1 MTENNP
7 IQTQAPA
14 TEEPISTEVVS
25 KPEELSTTTEPTA
38 EESPTVELT
47 AEESTT
53 VEPTIAKDHS
63 WQTRL
68 SRALSWLLHPFVVPL
83 YVVAFMMVMDGFLSR
98 LPYGVKNY
106 LVWVV
111 VIYAAIVPML
121 SIAFM
126 RAVGLIKSLGLH
138 SQRSRLL
145 PLLVGAISYVLCA
158 ITLSDVAVA
167 AIIRKFVLAAACCEV
182 LALAVTPFW
191 KISLHLICMG
201 GVTAMFTLLSV
212 AGGGQHFWAL
222 VATILLSGALASAR
236 LHLGAH
242 KPSQVAAGYFGGLA
256 VAMLA
261 IIYL

>member
-1 MTENNP
+1 MTEENQ
-7 IQTQAPA
+7 IEIESTQP
-14 TEEPISTEVVS
+14 EEPS
-25 KPEELSTTTEPTA
+25 
-38 EESPTVELT
+38 
-47 AEESTT
+47 
-53 VEPTIAKDHS
+53 IAHDKS

-83 YVVAFMMVMDGFLSR
+83 YVLGFMLLTDGFLSR
-98 LPYGVKNY
+98 LPASIKSY
-106 LVWVV
+106 LAWIVV
-111 VIYAAIVPML
+111 LYAAIVPML

-126 RAVGLIKSLGLH
+126 RGLGLLKNFGLH

-145 PLLVGAISYVLCA
+145 PLLVGVVCYVLCA

-167 AIIRKFVLAAACCEV
+167 TIIRKFVLAAACCEV
-182 LALAVTPFW
+182 LALIVTPFW

-201 GVTAMFTLLSV
+201 GVTAVFTLLSV
-212 AGGGQHFWAL
+212 AGAGQHFWAL

-242 KPSQVAAGYFGGLA
+242 NPSQIAVGYFGGLV

-261 IIYL
+261 MIYL

>member
-1 MTENNP
+1 MTEENQ
-7 IQTQAPA
+7 IEIELTQP
-14 TEEPISTEVVS
+14 EEPS
-25 KPEELSTTTEPTA
+25 
-38 EESPTVELT
+38 
-47 AEESTT
+47 
-53 VEPTIAKDHS
+53 IAHDSS

-83 YVVAFMMVMDGFLSR
+83 YVLGFMLLTDGFLSR
-98 LPYGVKNY
+98 LPASIKSY
-106 LVWVV
+106 LAWIVV
-111 VIYAAIVPML
+111 LYAAIVPML

-126 RAVGLIKSLGLH
+126 RGLGLLKNFGLH

-167 AIIRKFVLAAACCEV
+167 TIIRKFVLAAACCEV
-182 LALAVTPFW
+182 LALIVTPFW

-201 GVTAMFTLLSV
+201 GVTAVFTLLSV

-242 KPSQVAAGYFGGLA
+242 NPSQIAVGYFGGLV

-261 IIYL
+261 MIYL

>member
-1 MTENNP
+1 MTEENQ
-7 IQTQAPA
+7 IGIESTQP
-14 TEEPISTEVVS
+14 EEPS
-25 KPEELSTTTEPTA
+25 
-38 EESPTVELT
+38 
-47 AEESTT
+47 
-53 VEPTIAKDHS
+53 IAHDKS

-83 YVVAFMMVMDGFLSR
+83 YVLGFMLLTDGFLSR
-98 LPYGVKNY
+98 LPASIKSY
-106 LVWVV
+106 LAWIVV
-111 VIYAAIVPML
+111 LYAAIVPML

-126 RAVGLIKSLGLH
+126 RGLGLLKNFGLH

-167 AIIRKFVLAAACCEV
+167 TIIRKFVLAAACCEV
-182 LALAVTPFW
+182 LALIVTPFW

-201 GVTAMFTLLSV
+201 GVTAVFTLLSV
-212 AGGGQHFWAL
+212 AGAGQHFWAL
-222 VATILLSGALASAR
+222 VATIMLSGALASAR

-242 KPSQVAAGYFGGLA
+242 NPSQIAVGYFGGLV

-261 IIYL
+261 MIYL

>member
-1 MTENNP
+1 MTEENQ
-7 IQTQAPA
+7 IEIESTQP
-14 TEEPISTEVVS
+14 EEPS
-25 KPEELSTTTEPTA
+25 
-38 EESPTVELT
+38 
-47 AEESTT
+47 
-53 VEPTIAKDHS
+53 IAHDSS

-83 YVVAFMMVMDGFLSR
+83 YVLGFMLLTDGFLSR
-98 LPYGVKNY
+98 LPASIKSY
-106 LVWVV
+106 LAWIVV
-111 VIYAAIVPML
+111 LYAAIVPML

-126 RAVGLIKSLGLH
+126 RGLGLLKNFGLH

-167 AIIRKFVLAAACCEV
+167 TIIRKFVLAAACCEV
-182 LALAVTPFW
+182 LALVVTPFW

-201 GVTAMFTLLSV
+201 GVTAVFTLLSV
-212 AGGGQHFWAL
+212 AGAGQHFWAL

-242 KPSQVAAGYFGGLA
+242 KSSQIAVGYFGGLV

-261 IIYL
+261 MIYL

>member
-1 MTENNP
+1 M
-7 IQTQAPA
+7 AHD
-14 TEEPISTEVVS
+14 S
-25 KPEELSTTTEPTA
+25 
-38 EESPTVELT
+38 
-47 AEESTT
+47 
-53 VEPTIAKDHS
+53 S

-68 SRALSWLLHPFVVPL
+68 SRVLSWLLHPFVVPL
-83 YVVAFMMVMDGFLSR
+83 YVLGFMLLTDGFLSR
-98 LPYGVKNY
+98 LPASVKSY
-106 LVWVV
+106 LAWIVV
-111 VIYAAIVPML
+111 LYAAIVPML

-126 RAVGLIKSLGLH
+126 RGLGLLKNFGLH

-167 AIIRKFVLAAACCEV
+167 TIIRKFVLAAACCEV
-182 LALAVTPFW
+182 LALIVTPFW

-201 GVTAMFTLLSV
+201 GVTAVFTLLSV
-212 AGGGQHFWAL
+212 AGAGQHFWAL

-242 KPSQVAAGYFGGLA
+242 NPSQIAVGYFGGLV

-261 IIYL
+261 MIYL

>member
-1 MTENNP
+1 MTEENQ
-7 IQTQAPA
+7 IEIESTQP
-14 TEEPISTEVVS
+14 EEPS
-25 KPEELSTTTEPTA
+25 
-38 EESPTVELT
+38 
-47 AEESTT
+47 
-53 VEPTIAKDHS
+53 IAHDSS

-83 YVVAFMMVMDGFLSR
+83 YVIVFMLLTDGFLSR
-98 LPYGVKNY
+98 LPDSVKNY
-106 LVWVV
+106 LAWVV
-111 VIYAAIVPML
+111 VLYAAIVPML

-126 RAVGLIKSLGLH
+126 RGLGLLKNFGLH

-145 PLLVGAISYVLCA
+145 PLLVGAISYLLCA

-167 AIIRKFVLAAACCEV
+167 TVVRKFVLAAACCEV
-182 LALAVTPFW
+182 LALIVTPFW

-212 AGGGQHFWAL
+212 AGAGQHFWAL
-222 VATILLSGALASAR
+222 VTTILLSGALASAR

-242 KPSQVAAGYFGGLA
+242 KPSQVAAGYFGGFV

>member
-1 MTENNP
+1 MTEENQ
-7 IQTQAPA
+7 IEIESTQP
-14 TEEPISTEVVS
+14 EEPS
-25 KPEELSTTTEPTA
+25 
-38 EESPTVELT
+38 
-47 AEESTT
+47 
-53 VEPTIAKDHS
+53 IAHDSS

-68 SRALSWLLHPFVVPL
+68 SRVLSWLLHPFVVPL
-83 YVVAFMMVMDGFLSR
+83 YVLGFMLLTDGFLSR
-98 LPYGVKNY
+98 LPASVKSY
-106 LVWVV
+106 LAWIVV
-111 VIYAAIVPML
+111 LYAAIVPML

-126 RAVGLIKSLGLH
+126 RGLGLLKNFGLH

-167 AIIRKFVLAAACCEV
+167 TIIRKFVLAAACCEV
-182 LALAVTPFW
+182 LALIVTPFW

-201 GVTAMFTLLSV
+201 GVTAVFTLLSV
-212 AGGGQHFWAL
+212 AGAGQHFWAL

-242 KPSQVAAGYFGGLA
+242 NPSQIAVGYFGGLV

-261 IIYL
+261 MIYL

>member
-1 MTENNP
+1 MTEENQ
-7 IQTQAPA
+7 I
-14 TEEPISTEVVS
+14 EI
-25 KPEELSTTTEPTA
+25 
-38 EESPTVELT
+38 
-47 AEESTT
+47 ESTQPE
-53 VEPTIAKDHS
+53 EPTIAHDSS

-83 YVVAFMMVMDGFLSR
+83 YVLGFMLLTDGFLSR
-98 LPYGVKNY
+98 LPASIKSY
-106 LVWVV
+106 LAWIVV
-111 VIYAAIVPML
+111 LYAAIVPML

-126 RAVGLIKSLGLH
+126 RGLGLLKNFGLH

-145 PLLVGAISYVLCA
+145 PLLMGAISYVLCA

-167 AIIRKFVLAAACCEV
+167 TIIRKFVLAAACCEV
-182 LALAVTPFW
+182 LALIVTPFW

-201 GVTAMFTLLSV
+201 GVTAVFTLLSV
-212 AGGGQHFWAL
+212 AGAGQHFWAL

-242 KPSQVAAGYFGGLA
+242 NPSQIAVGYFGGLV

-261 IIYL
+261 MIYL

>member
-1 MTENNP
+1 MTEENQ
-7 IQTQAPA
+7 IEIESTQP
-14 TEEPISTEVVS
+14 EEPS
-25 KPEELSTTTEPTA
+25 
-38 EESPTVELT
+38 
-47 AEESTT
+47 
-53 VEPTIAKDHS
+53 IAHDKS

-83 YVVAFMMVMDGFLSR
+83 YVLGFMLLTDGFLSR
-98 LPYGVKNY
+98 LPASIKSY
-106 LVWVV
+106 LAWIVV
-111 VIYAAIVPML
+111 LYAAIVPML

-126 RAVGLIKSLGLH
+126 RGLGLLKNFGLH

-167 AIIRKFVLAAACCEV
+167 TIIRKFVLAAACCEV
-182 LALAVTPFW
+182 LALIVTPFW

-201 GVTAMFTLLSV
+201 GVTAVFTLLSV
-212 AGGGQHFWAL
+212 AGAGQHFWAL

-242 KPSQVAAGYFGGLA
+242 KPSQIAVGYFGGLV

-261 IIYL
+261 MIYL

>member
-1 MTENNP
+1 MTEENQ
-7 IQTQAPA
+7 IEIESTQP
-14 TEEPISTEVVS
+14 EEPS
-25 KPEELSTTTEPTA
+25 
-38 EESPTVELT
+38 
-47 AEESTT
+47 
-53 VEPTIAKDHS
+53 IAHDKS

-83 YVVAFMMVMDGFLSR
+83 YVLGFMLLTDGFLSR
-98 LPYGVKNY
+98 LPASIKSY
-106 LVWVV
+106 LAWIVV
-111 VIYAAIVPML
+111 LYAAIVPML

-126 RAVGLIKSLGLH
+126 RGLGLLKNFGLH

-167 AIIRKFVLAAACCEV
+167 TIIRKFVLAAACCEV
-182 LALAVTPFW
+182 LALIVTPFW

-201 GVTAMFTLLSV
+201 GVTAVFTLLSV
-212 AGGGQHFWAL
+212 AGAGQHFWAL

-242 KPSQVAAGYFGGLA
+242 NPSQIAVGYFGGLV

-261 IIYL
+261 MIYL

>member
-1 MTENNP
+1 MTEENQ
-7 IQTQAPA
+7 IELESTQP
-14 TEEPISTEVVS
+14 EEPS
-25 KPEELSTTTEPTA
+25 
-38 EESPTVELT
+38 
-47 AEESTT
+47 
-53 VEPTIAKDHS
+53 IAHDSS

-83 YVVAFMMVMDGFLSR
+83 YVLGFMLLTDGFLSR
-98 LPYGVKNY
+98 LPASIKSY
-106 LVWVV
+106 LAWIVV
-111 VIYAAIVPML
+111 LYAAIVPML

-126 RAVGLIKSLGLH
+126 RGLGLLKNFGLH

-167 AIIRKFVLAAACCEV
+167 TIVRKFVLAAACCEV
-182 LALAVTPFW
+182 LALIVTPFW

-201 GVTAMFTLLSV
+201 GVTAVFILLSV
-212 AGGGQHFWAL
+212 AGAGQHFWAL
-222 VATILLSGALASAR
+222 VATILMSGALASAR

-242 KPSQVAAGYFGGLA
+242 NPSQIAVGYFGGLV

-261 IIYL
+261 MIYL

>member
-1 MTENNP
+1 MTEENQ
-7 IQTQAPA
+7 IEIESTQP
-14 TEEPISTEVVS
+14 EEPS
-25 KPEELSTTTEPTA
+25 
-38 EESPTVELT
+38 
-47 AEESTT
+47 
-53 VEPTIAKDHS
+53 IAHDSS

-83 YVVAFMMVMDGFLSR
+83 YVLGFMLLTDGFLSR
-98 LPYGVKNY
+98 LPASIKSY
-106 LVWVV
+106 LAWIVV
-111 VIYAAIVPML
+111 LYAAIVPML

-126 RAVGLIKSLGLH
+126 RGLGLLKNFGLH
-138 SQRSRLL
+138 SQQSRLL

-167 AIIRKFVLAAACCEV
+167 TIIRKFVLAAACCEV
-182 LALAVTPFW
+182 LALIVTPFW

-201 GVTAMFTLLSV
+201 GVTAVFTLLSV
-212 AGGGQHFWAL
+212 AGAGQHFWAL

-242 KPSQVAAGYFGGLA
+242 NPSQIAVGYFGGLV

-261 IIYL
+261 MIYL

>member
-1 MTENNP
+1 MTEENQ
-7 IQTQAPA
+7 IEIESTQP
-14 TEEPISTEVVS
+14 EEPS
-25 KPEELSTTTEPTA
+25 
-38 EESPTVELT
+38 
-47 AEESTT
+47 
-53 VEPTIAKDHS
+53 IAHDSS

-83 YVVAFMMVMDGFLSR
+83 YVLGFMLLTDGFLSR
-98 LPYGVKNY
+98 LPASIKSY
-106 LVWVV
+106 LAWIVV
-111 VIYAAIVPML
+111 LYAAIVPML

-126 RAVGLIKSLGLH
+126 RGLGLLKNFGLH

-167 AIIRKFVLAAACCEV
+167 TIIRKFVLAAACCEV
-182 LALAVTPFW
+182 LALIVTPFW

-201 GVTAMFTLLSV
+201 GVTAVFTLLSV
-212 AGGGQHFWAL
+212 AGAGQHFWAL

-242 KPSQVAAGYFGGLA
+242 NPSQIAVGYFGGLV

-261 IIYL
+261 MIYL

>member
-1 MTENNP
+1 MTEENQ
-7 IQTQAPA
+7 IEIESTQP
-14 TEEPISTEVVS
+14 EEPS
-25 KPEELSTTTEPTA
+25 
-38 EESPTVELT
+38 
-47 AEESTT
+47 
-53 VEPTIAKDHS
+53 IAHDKS

-83 YVVAFMMVMDGFLSR
+83 YVLGFMLLTDGFLSR
-98 LPYGVKNY
+98 LPASIKSY
-106 LVWVV
+106 LAWIVV
-111 VIYAAIVPML
+111 LYAAIVPML

-126 RAVGLIKSLGLH
+126 RGLGLLKNFGLH

-167 AIIRKFVLAAACCEV
+167 TIIRKFVLAAACCEV
-182 LALAVTPFW
+182 LALIVTPFW

-201 GVTAMFTLLSV
+201 GVTAVFTLLSV
-212 AGGGQHFWAL
+212 AGAGQHFWAL

-242 KPSQVAAGYFGGLA
+242 SPSQIAVGYFGGL
-256 VAMLA
+256 VVTMLA
-261 IIYL
+261 MIYL

>member
-1 MTENNP
+1 MTENDT

-14 TEEPISTEVVS
+14 TEEV
-25 KPEELSTTTEPTA
+25 STTTEPT
-38 EESPTVELT
+38 VEV
-47 AEESTT
+47 STT
-53 VEPTIAKDHS
+53 TEPTIAHDSS

-68 SRALSWLLHPFVVPL
+68 SRTLSWLLHPFVVPL
-83 YVVAFMMVMDGFLSR
+83 YVVAFMMFMDGFLSR
-98 LPYGVKNY
+98 LPSGVKNY

-145 PLLVGAISYVLCA
+145 PLLVGAVSYVLCA
-158 ITLSDVAVA
+158 VTLSDVAVA

-182 LALAVTPFW
+182 LALVVTPFW

-242 KPSQVAAGYFGGLA
+242 KPSQVAAGYFGGLV

-261 IIYL
+261 IMYL

>member
-1 MTENNP
+1 M
-7 IQTQAPA
+7 AHD
-14 TEEPISTEVVS
+14 S
-25 KPEELSTTTEPTA
+25 
-38 EESPTVELT
+38 
-47 AEESTT
+47 
-53 VEPTIAKDHS
+53 S

-83 YVVAFMMVMDGFLSR
+83 YVLGFMLLTDGFLSR
-98 LPYGVKNY
+98 LPASIKSY
-106 LVWVV
+106 LAWIVV
-111 VIYAAIVPML
+111 LYAAIVPML

-126 RAVGLIKSLGLH
+126 RGLGLIKNLGLH

-167 AIIRKFVLAAACCEV
+167 TIIRKFVLAAACCEV
-182 LALAVTPFW
+182 LALIVTPFW

-201 GVTAMFTLLSV
+201 GVTAVFTLLSV

-242 KPSQVAAGYFGGLA
+242 NPSQIAVGYFGGLV

-261 IIYL
+261 MIYL

>member
-1 MTENNP
+1 MTEENQIEIES
-7 IQTQAPA
+7 IQP
-14 TEEPISTEVVS
+14 EEPS
-25 KPEELSTTTEPTA
+25 
-38 EESPTVELT
+38 
-47 AEESTT
+47 
-53 VEPTIAKDHS
+53 IAHDSS

-83 YVVAFMMVMDGFLSR
+83 YVLGFMLLTDGFLSR
-98 LPYGVKNY
+98 LPASIKSY
-106 LVWVV
+106 LAWIVV
-111 VIYAAIVPML
+111 LYAAIVPML

-126 RAVGLIKSLGLH
+126 RGLGLLKNFGLH

-167 AIIRKFVLAAACCEV
+167 TIIRKFVLAAACCEV
-182 LALAVTPFW
+182 LALIVTPFW

-201 GVTAMFTLLSV
+201 GVTAVFILLSV
-212 AGGGQHFWAL
+212 AGAGQHFWAL

-242 KPSQVAAGYFGGLA
+242 NPSQIAVGYFGGLV

-261 IIYL
+261 MIYL

>member
-1 MTENNP
+1 MTEENQ
-7 IQTQAPA
+7 IEIESTQL
-14 TEEPISTEVVS
+14 EEPS
-25 KPEELSTTTEPTA
+25 
-38 EESPTVELT
+38 
-47 AEESTT
+47 
-53 VEPTIAKDHS
+53 IAHDSS

-83 YVVAFMMVMDGFLSR
+83 YVLGFMLLTDGFLSR
-98 LPYGVKNY
+98 LPASIKSY
-106 LVWVV
+106 LAWIVV
-111 VIYAAIVPML
+111 LYAAIVPML

-126 RAVGLIKSLGLH
+126 RGLGLLKNFGLH

-167 AIIRKFVLAAACCEV
+167 TIIRKFVLAAACCEV
-182 LALAVTPFW
+182 LALVVTPFW

-201 GVTAMFTLLSV
+201 GVTAVFTLLSV
-212 AGGGQHFWAL
+212 AGAGQHFWAL

-242 KPSQVAAGYFGGLA
+242 NPSQIAVGYFGGLV

-261 IIYL
+261 MIYL

>member
-1 MTENNP
+1 MTEENQ
-7 IQTQAPA
+7 IEIESTQP
-14 TEEPISTEVVS
+14 EEP
-25 KPEELSTTTEPTA
+25 A
-38 EESPTVELT
+38 
-47 AEESTT
+47 
-53 VEPTIAKDHS
+53 IAHDSS

-83 YVVAFMMVMDGFLSR
+83 YVLGFMLLTDGFLSR
-98 LPYGVKNY
+98 LPASIKSY
-106 LVWVV
+106 LAWIVV
-111 VIYAAIVPML
+111 LYAAIVPML

-126 RAVGLIKSLGLH
+126 RGLGLLKNFGLH

-167 AIIRKFVLAAACCEV
+167 TIIRKFVLAAACCEV
-182 LALAVTPFW
+182 LALIVTPFW

-201 GVTAMFTLLSV
+201 GVTAVFTLLSV
-212 AGGGQHFWAL
+212 AGAGQHFWAL

-242 KPSQVAAGYFGGLA
+242 NPSQIAVGYFGGLV

-261 IIYL
+261 MIYL

>member
-1 MTENNP
+1 M
-7 IQTQAPA
+7 AHD
-14 TEEPISTEVVS
+14 
-25 KPEELSTTTEPTA
+25 K
-38 EESPTVELT
+38 
-47 AEESTT
+47 
-53 VEPTIAKDHS
+53 S

-83 YVVAFMMVMDGFLSR
+83 YVLGFMLLTDGFLSR
-98 LPYGVKNY
+98 LPASIKSY
-106 LVWVV
+106 LAWIVV
-111 VIYAAIVPML
+111 LYAAIVPML

-126 RAVGLIKSLGLH
+126 RGLGLLKNFGLH

-167 AIIRKFVLAAACCEV
+167 TIIRKFVLAAACCEV
-182 LALAVTPFW
+182 LALIVTPFW

-201 GVTAMFTLLSV
+201 GVTAVFTLLSV
-212 AGGGQHFWAL
+212 AGAGQHFWAL

-242 KPSQVAAGYFGGLA
+242 NPSQIAVGYFGGLV

-261 IIYL
+261 MIYL

>member
-1 MTENNP
+1 MTEENQ
-7 IQTQAPA
+7 IEIESTQP
-14 TEEPISTEVVS
+14 EEPS
-25 KPEELSTTTEPTA
+25 
-38 EESPTVELT
+38 
-47 AEESTT
+47 
-53 VEPTIAKDHS
+53 IAHDSS

-83 YVVAFMMVMDGFLSR
+83 YVLGFMLLTDGFLSR
-98 LPYGVKNY
+98 LPASVKSY
-106 LVWVV
+106 LAWIVV
-111 VIYAAIVPML
+111 LYAAIVPML

-126 RAVGLIKSLGLH
+126 RGLGLLKNFGLH

-167 AIIRKFVLAAACCEV
+167 TIIRKFVLAAACCEV
-182 LALAVTPFW
+182 LALIVTPFW

-201 GVTAMFTLLSV
+201 GVTAVFTLLSV
-212 AGGGQHFWAL
+212 AGAGQHFWAL

-242 KPSQVAAGYFGGLA
+242 NPSQIAVGYFGGLV

-261 IIYL
+261 MIYL

>member
-1 MTENNP
+1 MTEENQ
-7 IQTQAPA
+7 IEIESTQP
-14 TEEPISTEVVS
+14 EEPS
-25 KPEELSTTTEPTA
+25 
-38 EESPTVELT
+38 
-47 AEESTT
+47 
-53 VEPTIAKDHS
+53 IAHDSS

-83 YVVAFMMVMDGFLSR
+83 YVLGFMLLTDGFLSR
-98 LPYGVKNY
+98 LPASIKSY
-106 LVWVV
+106 LAWIVV
-111 VIYAAIVPML
+111 LYAAIVPML

-126 RAVGLIKSLGLH
+126 RGLGLLKNFGLH
-138 SQRSRLL
+138 SQQSRLL

-167 AIIRKFVLAAACCEV
+167 TIIRKFVLAAACCEV
-182 LALAVTPFW
+182 LALIVTPFW

-201 GVTAMFTLLSV
+201 GVTAVFTLLSV
-212 AGGGQHFWAL
+212 AGAGQHFWAL

-242 KPSQVAAGYFGGLA
+242 NPSQIAVGYFGGLV

-261 IIYL
+261 IMYL

>member
-1 MTENNP
+1 MTEENQ
-7 IQTQAPA
+7 I
-14 TEEPISTEVVS
+14 EI
-25 KPEELSTTTEPTA
+25 
-38 EESPTVELT
+38 
-47 AEESTT
+47 ESTQPE
-53 VEPTIAKDHS
+53 EPTIAHDKS

-83 YVVAFMMVMDGFLSR
+83 YVLGFMLLTDGFLSR
-98 LPYGVKNY
+98 LPASIKSY
-106 LVWVV
+106 LAWIVV
-111 VIYAAIVPML
+111 LYAAIVPML

-126 RAVGLIKSLGLH
+126 RGLGLLKNFGLH

-167 AIIRKFVLAAACCEV
+167 TIIRKFVLAAACCEV
-182 LALAVTPFW
+182 LALVVTPFW
-191 KISLHLICMG
+191 NISLHLICMG
-201 GVTAMFTLLSV
+201 GVTAVFTLLSV

-242 KPSQVAAGYFGGLA
+242 NQSQIAVGYFGGLV

-261 IIYL
+261 MIYL

>member
-1 MTENNP
+1 MTEENQIEIES
-7 IQTQAPA
+7 IQP
-14 TEEPISTEVVS
+14 EEPS
-25 KPEELSTTTEPTA
+25 
-38 EESPTVELT
+38 
-47 AEESTT
+47 
-53 VEPTIAKDHS
+53 IAHDSS

-83 YVVAFMMVMDGFLSR
+83 YVLGFMLLTDGFLSR
-98 LPYGVKNY
+98 LPASIKSY
-106 LVWVV
+106 LAWIVV
-111 VIYAAIVPML
+111 LYAAIVPML

-126 RAVGLIKSLGLH
+126 RGLGLLKNFGLH

-167 AIIRKFVLAAACCEV
+167 TIIRKFVLAAACCEV
-182 LALAVTPFW
+182 LALVVTPFW

-201 GVTAMFTLLSV
+201 GVTAVFTLLSV
-212 AGGGQHFWAL
+212 AGAGQHFWAL

-242 KPSQVAAGYFGGLA
+242 NPSQIAVGYFGGLV

-261 IIYL
+261 MIYL

>member
-1 MTENNP
+1 MTEENQ
-7 IQTQAPA
+7 IEIESTQP
-14 TEEPISTEVVS
+14 EEPS
-25 KPEELSTTTEPTA
+25 
-38 EESPTVELT
+38 
-47 AEESTT
+47 
-53 VEPTIAKDHS
+53 IAHDSS

-83 YVVAFMMVMDGFLSR
+83 YVLGFMLLTDGFLLR
-98 LPYGVKNY
+98 LPASIKSY
-106 LVWVV
+106 LAWIVV
-111 VIYAAIVPML
+111 LYAAIVPML

-126 RAVGLIKSLGLH
+126 RGLGLLKNFGLH

-167 AIIRKFVLAAACCEV
+167 TIIRKFVLAAACCEV
-182 LALAVTPFW
+182 LALIVTPFW

-201 GVTAMFTLLSV
+201 GVTAVFTLLSV
-212 AGGGQHFWAL
+212 AGAGQHFWAL

-242 KPSQVAAGYFGGLA
+242 NPSQIAVGYFGGLV

-261 IIYL
+261 MIYL

>member
-1 MTENNP
+1 MTEENQ
-7 IQTQAPA
+7 IEIESTQP
-14 TEEPISTEVVS
+14 EEPS
-25 KPEELSTTTEPTA
+25 
-38 EESPTVELT
+38 
-47 AEESTT
+47 
-53 VEPTIAKDHS
+53 IAHDKS

-83 YVVAFMMVMDGFLSR
+83 YVLGFMLLTDGFLSR
-98 LPYGVKNY
+98 LPASIKSY
-106 LVWVV
+106 LAWIVV
-111 VIYAAIVPML
+111 LYAAIVPML

-126 RAVGLIKSLGLH
+126 RGLGLLKNFGLH

-167 AIIRKFVLAAACCEV
+167 TIIRKFVLAAACCEV
-182 LALAVTPFW
+182 LALIVTPFW

-201 GVTAMFTLLSV
+201 GVTAVFTLLSV
-212 AGGGQHFWAL
+212 AGAGQHFWAL

-242 KPSQVAAGYFGGLA
+242 NPSQIAVGYFGGLV
-256 VAMLA
+256 VAMLVM
-261 IIYL
+261 IYL

>member
-1 MTENNP
+1 MTEENQ
-7 IQTQAPA
+7 IEIESTQP
-14 TEEPISTEVVS
+14 EEPS
-25 KPEELSTTTEPTA
+25 
-38 EESPTVELT
+38 
-47 AEESTT
+47 
-53 VEPTIAKDHS
+53 IAHDSS

-83 YVVAFMMVMDGFLSR
+83 YVLGFMLLTDGFLSR
-98 LPYGVKNY
+98 LPASIKSY
-106 LVWVV
+106 LAWIVV
-111 VIYAAIVPML
+111 LYAAIVPML

-126 RAVGLIKSLGLH
+126 RGLGLLKNFGLH

-167 AIIRKFVLAAACCEV
+167 TIIRKFVLAAACCEV
-182 LALAVTPFW
+182 LALIVTPFW

-201 GVTAMFTLLSV
+201 GVTAVFTLLSV
-212 AGGGQHFWAL
+212 AGAGQHFGAL

-242 KPSQVAAGYFGGLA
+242 NPSQIAVGYFGGLV

-261 IIYL
+261 MIYL